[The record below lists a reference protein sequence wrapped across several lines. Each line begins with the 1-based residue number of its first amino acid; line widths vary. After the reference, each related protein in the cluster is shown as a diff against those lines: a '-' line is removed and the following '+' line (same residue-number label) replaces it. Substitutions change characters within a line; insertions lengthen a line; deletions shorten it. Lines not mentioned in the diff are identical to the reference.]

1 VSVDLS
7 ISRNVT
13 ISSRISCLYDSIFQ
27 AKEEGVS
34 EVVEQDLHEM
44 LRKNPA
50 MRIVDIREDSEV
62 AHMPIPVFIT
72 LSLLSKC
79 DGRLLSQLISRR
91 ACVKSR

>member
-1 VSVDLS
+1 M
-7 ISRNVT
+7 
-13 ISSRISCLYDSIFQ
+13 SSRISWYDSIFQ

-50 MRIVDIREDSEV
+50 MRIVDIREESEV